1 MVPQIQQLVVTN
13 TGQRPVRISFLP
25 TPDKHD
31 CICRPWLVIK
41 PDSKVI
47 MPGTAMMLMILTNP
61 YYGCLSLSTGEKA
74 VINLTMFVTP
84 ELVGDV
90 MKSQNRLEDILVLH
104 LEGGKDFFI
113 SVSGNYIQSSFGQ
126 SLEKLVQLHVP
137 IREVPTERLIDVSS
151 SFALVSG
158 RGLAVVYMKT
168 NQ

>member
-1 MVPQIQQLVVTN
+1 MVVLYRDHSDTHTVITHSHTHTHTHTHTLTHRQTDRHTYIHTHTHSHTDRHTYTLTDQTDRH
-13 TGQRPVRISFLP
+13 TP
-25 TPDKHD
+25 TH
-31 CICRPWLVIK
+31 
-41 PDSKVI
+41 
-47 MPGTAMMLMILTNP
+47 TLTH
-61 YYGCLSLSTGEKA
+61 LRSSLY
-74 VINLTMFVTP
+74 
-84 ELVGDV
+84 
-90 MKSQNRLEDILVLH
+90 RLEDILVLH